1 MVDHSRFFWSC
12 KDRALACGVSGPEDD
27 GGDGRGAAGG
37 FVDWGGPSVVL
48 FLRSRADDDAELATN
63 ASPFN
68 APATGT
74 SLHFH
79 FGTVPEDG
87 PASGVGTVG
96 GGVAFAF
103 GSGQLRTSGID
114 DGLAWSVLAMSTL
127 R

>member
-74 SLHFH
+74 SLHFR
-79 FGTVPEDG
+79 FGMVPEDG
-87 PASGVGTVG
+87 PASGVGAAG
-96 GGVAFAF
+96 GGVTFTFDF
-103 GSGQLRTSGID
+103 GRLRHSGVD
-114 DGLAWSVLAMSTL
+114 DGFTCRALAMSASH
-127 R
+127 